1 MRVHTLSAP
10 GMHRGENEIL
20 KPKVQ
25 IENKKFKNKIKCM
38 KTKQLFWT
46 IVSFDGS
53 IRNMTCSAERVAKE
67 VMAMSQFNFAE
78 AEYDGEVYTL
88 DRGLGNYFS
97 LRVKPINRPQVEVC
111 RILESRSRWIDV
123 DPMGQ
128 DPWAIYLVKSPIY
141 DDKPEWYFESSN
153 EAEYAYDEIG
163 DELLLIL
170 EQENGRIKVLTIE
183 QR

>member
-1 MRVHTLSAP
+1 
-10 GMHRGENEIL
+10 
-20 KPKVQ
+20 
-25 IENKKFKNKIKCM
+25 M

-67 VMAMSQFNFAE
+67 VMTMSQFNFAE

-111 RILESRSRWIDV
+111 RILEPRSKWIDV

-128 DPWAIYLVKSPIY
+128 DPWAIYLVKTPIY
-141 DDKPEWYFESSN
+141 DDKPEWYFESSD
-153 EAEYAYDEIG
+153 EAEYAYDEFG